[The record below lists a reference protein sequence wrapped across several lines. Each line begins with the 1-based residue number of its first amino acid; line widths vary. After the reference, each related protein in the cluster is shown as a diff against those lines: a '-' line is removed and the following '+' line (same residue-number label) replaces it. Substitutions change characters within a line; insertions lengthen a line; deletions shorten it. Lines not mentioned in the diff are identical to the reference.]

1 MTKKE
6 QQNFVSDTIE
16 TLSGGGITLGYFLE
30 KIETSRSHWHFIKK
44 GERPL
49 TEDKKEAIVKFLK
62 ERLLFE
68 TD

>member
-6 QQNFVSDTIE
+6 QQNFISDTIDS
-16 TLSGGGITLGYFLE
+16 LNGGGITLGYFLNT
-30 KIETSRSHWHFIKK
+30 IHTSRSHWHFIKK

-49 TEDKKEAIVKFLK
+49 TEEKKEAIIKFLK

>member
-6 QQNFVSDTIE
+6 QQNFIEDTIE
-16 TLSGGGITLGYFLE
+16 TLNGGGITIGYFLE
-30 KIETSRSHWHFIKK
+30 KIELSRSHWHFLKN

-49 TEDKKEAIVKFLK
+49 TEDRKEAIIKFLK